1 MSNRQNDT
9 QIQVTDNLISSLY
22 KLLSYLANG
31 HVVTL
36 GAGHLHL
43 DSVHETLQ
51 LVPDIPGS
59 PHGAELNEVLIA
71 PLR

>member
-1 MSNRQNDT
+1 MQNDT
-9 QIQVTDNLISSLY
+9 QIQVTDSLISSSLH

-31 HVVTL
+31 HVVNL
-36 GAGHLHL
+36 GTDHLHL